1 MKRTIILISILLIF
15 STLTVFAQPVPRQ
28 RTEEFEK
35 LNVFVG
41 KWQSKGKVYTGEEM
55 PTIETKGEHT
65 FEWVMGKTWL
75 MWNTSEGMFSGYG
88 LITWDNEEDKY
99 NFFWFDNLLTQ
110 PSEYQGNWKDSQTLV
125 FNGKIHS
132 RGKVT
137 LARITWKFV
146 SENETKIVHE
156 VSADGKNYRVRFEA
170 TWKKKQ

>member
-15 STLTVFAQPVPRQ
+15 STLTVFAQPVTRQ

-41 KWQSKGKVYTGEEM
+41 KWQTKGKVYPGEEM

-65 FEWVMGKTWL
+65 CKWVMGKTWL
-75 MWNTSEGMFSGYG
+75 MWSTGEGMFSGYG
-88 LITWDNEEDKY
+88 FITWDNEEGKY

-110 PSEYQGNWKDSQTLV
+110 PSEYQGNWKDSKTLV

-132 RGKVT
+132 RGRIT
-137 LARITWKFV
+137 LARITWKFI
-146 SENETKIVHE
+146 SENETKTAHE
-156 VSADGKNYRVRFEA
+156 VSVDGKNYRVRFEG
-170 TWKKKQ
+170 TWKKM